1 MANDPLLPVF
11 LESWDRQCRIL
22 DNLAALVDESN
33 RSTKPSPEG
42 MALDMQLCHIHEVR
56 HGWLGEFSKAH
67 QATLGDVLHQEGDQ
81 WLPIADLDAIRAQL
95 KVSAKAVRDA
105 TEAGVERGG
114 RIPPYDHA
122 VFFLQHMLWHEGYH
136 FALILLGLRNA
147 GIEPSD
153 EWEELNVW
161 GIWRDPEI

>member
-1 MANDPLLPVF
+1 MTQDALLPVL

-22 DNLAALVDESN
+22 DGLAALVDDSN
-33 RSTKPSPEG
+33 RLAKPSADG
-42 MALDMQLCHIHEVR
+42 MSLDMQLCHIHEVR
-56 HGWLGEFSKAH
+56 YGWLGQVSKVH
-67 QATLGDVLHQEGDQ
+67 QATLGDVLRQDGDQ

-95 KVSAKAVRDA
+95 KVSAQAVRDA
-105 TEAGVERGG
+105 TEAGVALGG
-114 RIPPYDHA
+114 RIPPYDNA

-161 GIWRDPEI
+161 GIWRDPEV